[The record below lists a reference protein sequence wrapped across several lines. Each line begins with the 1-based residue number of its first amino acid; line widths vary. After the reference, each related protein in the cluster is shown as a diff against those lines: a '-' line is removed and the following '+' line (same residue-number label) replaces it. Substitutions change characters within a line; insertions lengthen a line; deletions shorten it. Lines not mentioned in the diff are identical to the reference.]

1 MPPQNQPTPNQT
13 PETPEGAGLSNNP
26 EKQIIPPGVGAETAP
41 KPTTPETPATEIMR
55 DQGAPAPVQNTPNEP
70 PVTAPAAGTVTPPIP
85 PVTEDDEAA
94 SGVEEMD
101 KSWVKTVD
109 TVIEND
115 KDKPYEEEEDSEKL
129 QIDYLSK
136 RFGKKID
143 KE

>member
-1 MPPQNQPTPNQT
+1 MPPQSQPTPNQT
-13 PETPEGAGLSNNP
+13 PEMPEKAGLSSNSSEKTVLSEGTLEVVPAPVNP
-26 EKQIIPPGVGAETAP
+26 EKPVAE
-41 KPTTPETPATEIMR
+41 KFS
-55 DQGAPAPVQNTPNEP
+55 DQGTPLPVQNVPTE
-70 PVTAPAAGTVTPPIP
+70 PVTVPTTGTVTPPP
-85 PVTEDDEAA
+85 SPLTEDDEAA
-94 SGVEEMD
+94 SGIEEMD

-129 QIDYLSK
+129 QVDYLSK